1 MFISRLVAFPGI
13 GKTTMV
19 RNVVKKL
26 EEKGIKCQG
35 FYTQEL
41 REGRTRVG
49 FDIVTLDGKIAPL
62 SRVQ

>member
-1 MFISRLVAFPGI
+1 
-13 GKTTMV
+13 MV
-19 RNVVKKL
+19 RNLVKKL
-26 EEKGIKCQG
+26 EDSGIECRG

-62 SRVQ
+62 SRVP

>member
-1 MFISRLVAFPGI
+1 
-13 GKTTMV
+13 MV

-62 SRVQ
+62 SRVL